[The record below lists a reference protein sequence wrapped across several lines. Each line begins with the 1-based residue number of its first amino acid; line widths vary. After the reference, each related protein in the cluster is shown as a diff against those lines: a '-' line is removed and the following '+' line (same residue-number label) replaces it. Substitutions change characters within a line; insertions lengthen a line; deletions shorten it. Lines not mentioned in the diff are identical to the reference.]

1 MIMQHTAG
9 RFPFSVGSYVL
20 FGLMCIA
27 LFFGCA
33 DNHIIPANK
42 LVSGKVTLSWDN
54 IPGAVSYNIYFAG
67 QSGLTKWNSNKITN
81 ASNPITVTDL
91 AFGKTFYFGIAVVRE
106 SGESGILSE
115 KSYTV
120 TDQVG
125 FIKFDGLMPASQA
138 LKGQETKKQ
147 LPDGSVT
154 LTWEN
159 VPDAVSYNIYWSES
173 PGVTR
178 RNGNKIANVTNPYTM
193 KGLRSGKTYYFVVT
207 AVSNSGESK
216 ESEELSFSVK

>member
-1 MIMQHTAG
+1 MVMQNTEG
-9 RFPFSVGSYVL
+9 RFPLSFASYFLVCL
-20 FGLMCIA
+20 GCIA
-27 LFFGCA
+27 LFFGCT

-42 LVSGKVTLSWDN
+42 LVSGKVTLSWDHV
-54 IPGAVSYNIYFAG
+54 PGAVSYNIYFAG
-67 QSGLTKWNSNKITN
+67 QAGLTEWNSNKITH
-81 ASNPITVTDL
+81 AANPITVTDL
-91 AFGKTFYFGIAVVRE
+91 AFGKTFYFGIAIVRE

-120 TDQVG
+120 TGQDG
-125 FIKFDGLMPASQA
+125 FIKFDGLMPMSQA

-147 LPDGSVT
+147 VSEGPVT

-173 PGVTR
+173 PGVTK

-193 KGLRSGKTYYFVVT
+193 KGLGSGKTYYFVVT